1 MKQHAATK
9 GKTIMSQDTSATTT
23 TTNKVSIS
31 YLDTGLIQREKE
43 IAYAFVPATTIE
55 DGMERMGSDPTKIC
69 AAFNVFLE
77 QEAQE
82 LALANAGVTDQID
95 RKVALEFAAPFRQD
109 AQFAIVKDG
118 PDGSINNRGVQTERI
133 FAFLAAIPPFMASL
147 VARSKK

>member
-1 MKQHAATK
+1 MKHATTK

-23 TTNKVSIS
+23 TNKVSIS
-31 YLDTGLIQREKE
+31 YLDTSLIQREKE
-43 IAYAFVPATTIE
+43 IAYDFVPTATIE
-55 DGMERMGSDPTKIC
+55 DGMERMGSDPVKIC

-118 PDGSINNRGVQTERI
+118 PEGSINNRGVQTERI
-133 FAFLAAIPPFMASL
+133 FAFLAAIPPFMTSL

>member
-1 MKQHAATK
+1 MKSAATK
-9 GKTIMSQDTSATTT
+9 GKTIMSKQTVTL
-23 TTNKVSIS
+23 N
-31 YLDTGLIQREKE
+31 YLDISLVNQEKTIE
-43 IAYAFVPATTIE
+43 YSNEPATTIE
-55 DGMERMGSDPTKIC
+55 DAMQRLNSDSAVIL
-69 AAFNVFLE
+69 AALNEALE
-77 QEAQE
+77 SQAQE

-118 PDGSINNRGVQTERI
+118 PEGSINNRGVQTERI